1 MPDFVGSFGFFR
13 SLGKAGRGWPMSESL
28 AELVIKLRA
37 FAAERDWDQ
46 FHTPKNLA
54 MSLAVEA
61 AELMEPFQWLTPEE
75 SVKLSA
81 VQLAHV
87 KDEVGDVFYY
97 LLRLCDK
104 LGIDPV
110 QASHEKLAKS
120 ALKYHAERVRGKA
133 LKYDEYK

>member
-1 MPDFVGSFGFFR
+1 
-13 SLGKAGRGWPMSESL
+13 MSDAIADL
-28 AELVIKLRA
+28 TAKLRA

-54 MSLAVEA
+54 ISLAVEA

-75 SVKLSA
+75 SQALSPAKLA
-81 VQLAHV
+81 AV

-97 LLRLCDK
+97 LLRFCDR
-104 LGIDPV
+104 LGIDPL
-110 QASHEKLAKS
+110 QATYEKLAKS
-120 ALKYHAERVRGKA
+120 AAKYPADRVRGKA